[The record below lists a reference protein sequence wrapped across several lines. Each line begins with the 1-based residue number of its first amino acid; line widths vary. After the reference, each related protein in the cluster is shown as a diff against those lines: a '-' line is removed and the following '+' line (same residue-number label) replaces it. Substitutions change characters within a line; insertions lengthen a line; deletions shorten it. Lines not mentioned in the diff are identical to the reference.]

1 MDTVTEW
8 TDARDLTRV
17 PRKRRTSTR
26 VRVLRLAAVRRCG
39 GAAGSLAALVVGSVN
54 LKEVAQN
61 ASVSAGGTADFIKL
75 TTGVAFNTSDP
86 VTFNAAVSRVA

>member
-1 MDTVTEW
+1 M
-8 TDARDLTRV
+8 
-17 PRKRRTSTR
+17 
-26 VRVLRLAAVRRCG
+26 RVLRLAAVRRRGGAAARRRG

-61 ASVSAGGTADFIKL
+61 ASVSAVGAADFIKL

-86 VTFNAAVSRVA
+86 VTFNAVVSRVA